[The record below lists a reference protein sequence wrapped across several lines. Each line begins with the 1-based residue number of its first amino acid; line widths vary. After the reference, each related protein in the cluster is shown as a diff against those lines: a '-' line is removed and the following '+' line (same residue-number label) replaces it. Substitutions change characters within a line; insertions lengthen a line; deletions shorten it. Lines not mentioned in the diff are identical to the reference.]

1 MAQVAC
7 YKCGAHPGHS
17 NKRLDVLKLFK
28 CLDCGTVAC
37 IPHRKGMVGGECEE
51 CGSTRFSTIMGGKGK
66 DQSGGAVAGGGSGS
80 GGGSAPAAE
89 GSNDRAVSASQLK
102 SMQTERINAEKEV
115 AQRKEDAQRR
125 AIQNQISAQQRKEA
139 DEAEKAVQALLGD
152 KKVIMDHSAEE
163 LVSKIN
169 KHLPDGVS
177 LAGLKKEIDDDNK
190 QAVPGETC
198 SISDKQKHDEKSK
211 KAKKAK
217 QMISNAMSKANIKNE
232 IQSLMDSQA
241 MSQVSD
247 VSADTSLVGVHAQ
260 NMVAV
265 IKNAK
270 KVKKKKEY
278 SKNENEKELT
288 KDESEK
294 ELTKDEMISVTKAQR
309 VHKIKL
315 LDSFC
320 VKADKS
326 ISLQDVIVQRENAEQ
341 NIAKYIENEFDLEG
355 STLELTLKVN
365 NFIPLDHID
374 HLLNLRAEDL
384 KEKKVNIITGIIA
397 QNLTFDTE
405 GYLDQFALIL
415 PQKSY
420 IKGIY
425 ASFAINED
433 YTLEEQR
440 EINLKLLDMAQ
451 ENDKFVYLG
460 ISGCPISH
468 WKSIFDEY
476 DLSEIQFVYTDII
489 TSSEELEFI
498 KENNIRVLIRPD
510 VDFAYYA
517 EILKD
522 YNNICFGSAFVK
534 SAGDN
539 PSQEEKNSG
548 ILTKILKSMSDI
560 DKNFIEKLLNI

>member
-1 MAQVAC
+1 
-7 YKCGAHPGHS
+7 
-17 NKRLDVLKLFK
+17 
-28 CLDCGTVAC
+28 
-37 IPHRKGMVGGECEE
+37 
-51 CGSTRFSTIMGGKGK
+51 
-66 DQSGGAVAGGGSGS
+66 
-80 GGGSAPAAE
+80 
-89 GSNDRAVSASQLK
+89 
-102 SMQTERINAEKEV
+102 
-115 AQRKEDAQRR
+115 
-125 AIQNQISAQQRKEA
+125 
-139 DEAEKAVQALLGD
+139 
-152 KKVIMDHSAEE
+152 
-163 LVSKIN
+163 
-169 KHLPDGVS
+169 
-177 LAGLKKEIDDDNK
+177 
-190 QAVPGETC
+190 
-198 SISDKQKHDEKSK
+198 
-211 KAKKAK
+211 
-217 QMISNAMSKANIKNE
+217 
-232 IQSLMDSQA
+232 
-241 MSQVSD
+241 
-247 VSADTSLVGVHAQ
+247 TSLVGVHAQ

-326 ISLQDVIVQRENAEQ
+326 ISLQDVIVQRENAEK

-355 STLELTLKVN
+355 SSLELTLKVN
-365 NFIPLDHID
+365 NFIPLDYID

-440 EINLKLLDMAQ
+440 EI
-451 ENDKFVYLG
+451 
-460 ISGCPISH
+460 
-468 WKSIFDEY
+468 
-476 DLSEIQFVYTDII
+476 
-489 TSSEELEFI
+489 
-498 KENNIRVLIRPD
+498 
-510 VDFAYYA
+510 
-517 EILKD
+517 
-522 YNNICFGSAFVK
+522 
-534 SAGDN
+534 
-539 PSQEEKNSG
+539 
-548 ILTKILKSMSDI
+548 
-560 DKNFIEKLLNI
+560 